1 MRVMT
6 RKQTDVL
13 EKLVRLAYGD
23 RRLVEEAIRRAADSH
38 GVSDLDHIIAYIEKN
53 RTEQETAA

>member
-23 RRLVEEAIRRAADSH
+23 RRLVEEAIRRVADNR
-38 GVSDLDHIIAYIEKN
+38 GVSDLDRIISYIEKN
-53 RTEQETAA
+53 RHERETAA